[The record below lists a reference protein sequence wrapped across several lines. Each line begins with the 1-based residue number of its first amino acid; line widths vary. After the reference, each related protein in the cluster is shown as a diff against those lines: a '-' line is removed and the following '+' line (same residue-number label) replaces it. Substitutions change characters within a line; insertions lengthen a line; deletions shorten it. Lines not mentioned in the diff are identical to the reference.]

1 MTELDDLVDEMAVL
15 LGAPCTLEDADFNL
29 LGYSGQNDVD
39 AVRQRSILERR
50 ATSQVRDWFHG
61 QGIRTSTTPIRTPAD
76 PDLGISARLCIPAR
90 HLNRVQGYFWLLD
103 PDEAISERDWP
114 AATRIAEVAAL
125 LLSQSTRR
133 QTRLNLFY
141 RDLVEGDRM
150 TARAAAKEIAFA
162 SDLRIGDPVTCLLV
176 EHPTPIENLSA
187 QARRDGVVWV
197 QESPT
202 IASAIVR
209 GRIKTQ
215 APSASPHQSLPE
227 PQPSIELLTR
237 LGYLRRSRPLATA
250 PFVGIG
256 PQVSVLEDLR
266 RSRWGAL
273 TALRVARASNHPGEP
288 TEWASLGVLKLLSAA
303 ADHDLAEA
311 IVSEQLMAFLSDHR
325 NAELVHTARVYLDS
339 AGSAARAASVLN
351 VHRQSLYHRLAQVEH
366 RTGLD
371 LKRGA
376 DRTYLHLALMLSDF
390 LLPS

>member
-29 LGYSGQNDVD
+29 LGYSGQSDVD
-39 AVRQRSILERR
+39 DVRQRSILQRR
-50 ATSQVRDWFHG
+50 ATSQVRDWFHA
-61 QGIRTSTTPIRTPAD
+61 QGIRTSATPIRTPAD
-76 PDLGISARLCIPAR
+76 PGLGISARLCIPAR

-103 PDEAISERDWP
+103 PDEAISEHDWP
-114 AATRIAEVAAL
+114 AATRIAEIAAL

-162 SDLRIGDPVTCLLV
+162 SDLRVGDPVTCLLV

-202 IASAIVR
+202 IAAAIVR

-215 APSASPHQSLPE
+215 APS
-227 PQPSIELLTR
+227 SIELLTR
-237 LGYLRRSRPLATA
+237 LGYHRRSRPLTAA
-250 PFVGIG
+250 PFVGVG
-256 PQVSVLEDLR
+256 PQVSALEDLR
-266 RSRWGAL
+266 QSRWGAL
-273 TALRVARASNHPGEP
+273 TALRVARANDPGQP

-311 IVSEQLMAFLSDHR
+311 VVSEQLMAFLSDERH
-325 NAELVHTARVYLDS
+325 AELVHTARVYLDS
-339 AGSAARAASVLN
+339 AGSAAHTASVLN
-351 VHRQSLYHRLAQVEH
+351 LHRQSLYHRLAQVER

-371 LKRGA
+371 LKRGT
-376 DRTYLHLALMLSDF
+376 DRTYLHLALMLADF

>member
-15 LGAPCTLEDADFNL
+15 LGAPCTLEDADFNV
-29 LGYSGQNDVD
+29 LGYSGQSDVD

-50 ATSQVRDWFHG
+50 ATSQVRDWFHA

-103 PDEAISERDWP
+103 PDEAISEHDWP
-114 AATRIAEVAAL
+114 AATRIAEIAAL

-150 TARAAAKEIAFA
+150 TARAAAKEIVLA

-176 EHPTPIENLSA
+176 EHPTPIENLSV
-187 QARRDGVVWV
+187 QTRRDGVVWV

-215 APSASPHQSLPE
+215 DPS
-227 PQPSIELLTR
+227 SIELLTR
-237 LGYLRRSRPLATA
+237 LGYLRRPRPPTTA

-256 PQVSVLEDLR
+256 PQVSMLEDLR

-273 TALRVARASNHPGEP
+273 TALRVARANHPGKP

-311 IVSEQLMAFLSDHR
+311 IVSEQLMAFLSNDR
-325 NAELVHTARVYLDS
+325 NAELVRTARVYLDC
-339 AGSAARAASVLN
+339 AGSAAHTASALN
-351 VHRQSLYHRLAQVEH
+351 LHRQSLYHRLAQVER

-376 DRTYLHLALMLSDF
+376 DRTYLHLALMLGDF
-390 LLPS
+390 LPLS

>member
-29 LGYSGQNDVD
+29 LGYSGQSDVD
-39 AVRQRSILERR
+39 SVRQRSILERR
-50 ATSQVRDWFHG
+50 ATSQVRDWFHA

-103 PDEAISERDWP
+103 PDEAIPEHDWP
-114 AATRIAEVAAL
+114 AATRIAEIAAL

-150 TARAAAKEIAFA
+150 TARAAAREIAFA
-162 SDLRIGDPVTCLLV
+162 SDLRVGDPVTCLLV
-176 EHPTPIENLSA
+176 EHPTPLAA
-187 QARRDGVVWV
+187 QSRRDGVVWV

-209 GRIKTQ
+209 GRIRPQ
-215 APSASPHQSLPE
+215 APSTSPT
-227 PQPSIELLTR
+227 SIELLTR
-237 LGYLRRSRPLATA
+237 LGYLRRSRPLTTA

-256 PQVSVLEDLR
+256 PQVGALEDLR

-273 TALRVARASNHPGEP
+273 TALRVARANDPAAP

-311 IVSEQLMAFLSDHR
+311 VVSEQLMAFLSDERH
-325 NAELVHTARVYLDS
+325 AELVRTARVYLDS
-339 AGSAARAASVLN
+339 AGSAGQAASVLN
-351 VHRQSLYHRLAQVEH
+351 VHRQSLYHRLAQVER

-371 LKRGA
+371 LRRGA
-376 DRTYLHLALMLSDF
+376 DRTYLHLALMLADF
-390 LLPS
+390 VLPS